1 MAKDLVFGKTR
12 RDWSCGSIVLPE
24 KQERRLLDKVDDLR
38 FDVRRVGRGTV
49 VGMLCLSGAVG
60 LAALASVYRTSRGG

>member
-1 MAKDLVFGKTR
+1 MAKDLVLGHTK

-24 KQERRLLDKVDDLR
+24 KQERRLLDKIDDVR
-38 FDVRRVGRGTV
+38 FDVRRLGRGAT

-60 LAALASVYRTSRGG
+60 LAAIASVYRTSRGG